1 MAAALCLAL
10 ALMLRDRL
18 VPAGVLSLGCGV
30 ALSVVAACVAQRPLP
45 ADHVLRRI
53 AAGTVELSTPL
64 RWHSTL
70 RSEPAKLPWG
80 YGIDVDLSG
89 VDEAEQFILLSTGM
103 RLKFAPKDGDTS
115 LPEVG
120 AGDQVAVIA
129 QGRLPPIYRDEGAF
143 DRKELLAA
151 VGAQVGIIRA
161 GEQNPYG
168 AS

>member
-64 RWHSTL
+64 RWHGTL
-70 RSEPAKLPWG
+70 RSYPVKLPWG

-89 VDEAEQFILLSTGM
+89 VDEAEQFILLSGGM

-129 QGRLPPIYRDEGAF
+129 QGRLPPIYRNEGAF
-143 DRKELLAA
+143 DRKEFLAA
-151 VGAQVGIIRA
+151 VGARVGIIRA

>member
-1 MAAALCLAL
+1 
-10 ALMLRDRL
+10 MLRDRL

-30 ALSVVAACVAQRPLP
+30 ALGVVAACVAQGPLP

-64 RWHSTL
+64 RWHGTL

-89 VDEAEQFILLSTGM
+89 VDEAEQFM
-103 RLKFAPKDGDTS
+103 RLKFAPKDGDTN

-143 DRKELLAA
+143 DRKEFLAA
-151 VGAQVGIIRA
+151 VGARVGIIRA

>member
-1 MAAALCLAL
+1 L
-10 ALMLRDRL
+10 
-18 VPAGVLSLGCGV
+18 
-30 ALSVVAACVAQRPLP
+30 
-45 ADHVLRRI
+45 
-53 AAGTVELSTPL
+53 GTVELSTPL
-64 RWHSTL
+64 RWHGTL

-89 VDEAEQFILLSTGM
+89 VDEAEQFILLSAGM
-103 RLKFAPKDGDTS
+103 RLKFAPRDGDTS

-143 DRKELLAA
+143 DRKEFLAA
-151 VGAQVGIIRA
+151 VGARVGIIRA